1 MDRIC
6 EIFLTVCNMSLTASA
21 VVCLV
26 ILARYGMRRLPRCFS
41 YYLWVIVGFRLICPY
56 SLPSIFSMFN
66 LSFFQNRGGT
76 GSQITWASSEMLEKS
91 ANLSVPVGSGLADGT
106 SGASG
111 TITAD
116 GAAGTAGQAMAYGS
130 SASSGSSVSYGTAEA
145 SVPTELNVL
154 EILAVLW
161 LLGAAVF
168 LIYQALSYR
177 ALCRRVETAVQFQKN
192 VYECDRIQ
200 SPFVMGFVR
209 PRIYFPFRMTE
220 KERDYILLHEQYHIR
235 RHDYQ
240 VKVLATLL
248 LAVYWFN
255 PVIWAAYYLMCKDME
270 MSCDEKVIAMIGREM
285 KGDYSRSLLKFAS
298 GRRNWAASLLAF
310 GDVPVKAR
318 VKNVLNFR
326 SPKGIAVFLGIVV
339 CILAAVIGIGNGER
353 RNSIRNTTSPEETDG
368 KITYEYEAPDGMNS
382 CLVYREWYEDGV
394 LTDYQILD
402 SWSLEEKQKSGT
414 FTLER
419 EPFLYTQ
426 SDYADS
432 QWDSKMTFRFPEPVY
447 TKTDYL
453 SLSNRG
459 YIGVADT
466 YYLENES
473 GWEELEQEQDLV
485 LAAWNLASNGDI
497 DLDAGGVE
505 AIPCREFMQTDLK
518 HDAVARN
525 DGVILYHLCFSE
537 KNVEELREAYNVSP
551 YAKELFSLYNP
562 YAGDAAADGALVE
575 ALSIEPEL
583 PRTVELQT
591 EEEPYALIL
600 NFEEAPEGEY
610 AFYQTMLGRAT
621 ALLAFTGNLDQVE
634 WTYTIETEEGMQ
646 DRRFCVDRD
655 RAEEL
660 LGVDSLD
667 RFTESEEAVQ
677 IFLDQFLPYV
687 RIYYEMLDYVGTAQW
702 PDYKEGIQ
710 SVAPTGEQYA
720 YTHMVFGKLPGEAY
734 DSAYYVLSN
743 EEQISFQ
750 DVAEA
755 VESGGSSDLL
765 YVRKE
770 INTDAAAE
778 AQEKEE
784 SGGYLAFD
792 GNIYQNREILI
803 GRHPNA
809 ESESAYLVYF
819 NDDRV
824 TFEDVADYLL
834 GSLMPKKEMYVLS
847 LPSYLSDEEK

>member
-6 EIFLTVCNMSLTASA
+6 EIFLVVCNMSLTASA

-41 YYLWVIVGFRLICPY
+41 YYLWAIVGFRLICPY

-66 LSFFQNRGGT
+66 LSFFQNRGGS
-76 GSQITWASSEMLEKS
+76 GSQIIWASSEMLEKS
-91 ANLSVPVGSGLADGT
+91 ANLSLPLGSGLADG
-106 SGASG
+106 ASG
-111 TITAD
+111 ISGTVNA
-116 GAAGTAGQAMAYGS
+116 GGVAGTVQQTAVSGS
-130 SASSGSSVSYGTAEA
+130 SVSSGSSVPYETVNTAV
-145 SVPTELNVL
+145 STELNVL

-168 LIYQALSYR
+168 LIYQVLSYR
-177 ALCRRVETAVQFQKN
+177 VLCRRVETAVQFQKG

-200 SPFVMGFVR
+200 SPFVMGFAR
-209 PRIYFPFRMTE
+209 PRIYVPFRMAE

-235 RHDYQ
+235 RRDYQ
-240 VKVLATLL
+240 VKVLAALL

-255 PVIWAAYYLMCKDME
+255 PVIWLAYYLMCKDME

-298 GRRNWAASLLAF
+298 GRKNWAASPLAF

-326 SPKGIAVFLGIVV
+326 NPKGIAVFLGIVV

-353 RNSIRNTTSPEETDG
+353 GNSIRNATPPEEKDG
-368 KITYEYEAPDGMNS
+368 TITYEYEVPDGMNS
-382 CLVYREWYEDGV
+382 CLVYREWYEGGV
-394 LTDYQILD
+394 LTDYEILD
-402 SWSLEEKQKSGT
+402 AWSLEGMQKSGS

-419 EPFLYTQ
+419 DPFLYTQ
-426 SDYADS
+426 EGYEDS

-453 SLSNRG
+453 SLLNRG

-466 YYLENES
+466 YYLENEN
-473 GWEELEQEQDLV
+473 GWEKLEQEQDIV
-485 LAAWNLASNGDI
+485 LAAWNLASNGDTEQ
-497 DLDAGGVE
+497 DAGGVE
-505 AIPCREFMQTDLK
+505 AIPCREFMQTGAK
-518 HDAVARN
+518 YDAVARN
-525 DGVILYHLCFSE
+525 DGVILYHLRFSE
-537 KNVEELREAYNVSP
+537 KDVEKLREEYKVSP
-551 YAKELFSLYNP
+551 YAKELYSLYNP
-562 YAGDAAADGALVE
+562 YVGDAAADGALID
-575 ALSIEPEL
+575 ALSIEPSL

-591 EEEPYALIL
+591 EEEPYGLIL
-600 NFEEAPEGEY
+600 HFEEAPEKEY

-634 WTYTIETEEGMQ
+634 WTYTIETEDGVQ
-646 DRRFCVDRD
+646 NRRFCMDRD

-667 RFTESEEAVQ
+667 RFAESEEAVQ

-687 RIYYEMLDYVGTAQW
+687 RIYYETLDYVGTAQW
-702 PDYKEGIQ
+702 ADYKEGVQ
-710 SVAPTGEQYA
+710 SVAPTGGQYA

-743 EEQISFQ
+743 EEQISFR

-770 INTDAAAE
+770 INTEAAAE
-778 AQEKEE
+778 AQEKEK

-792 GNIYQNREILI
+792 GNVYQHREILI

-824 TFEDVADYLL
+824 TFEDVTEYLL

>member
-41 YYLWVIVGFRLICPY
+41 YYLWAIVGFRLICPY

-66 LSFFQNRGGT
+66 LSIFQNRGGS
-76 GSQITWASSEMLEKS
+76 GSQITWASSEILEKS
-91 ANLSVPVGSGLADGT
+91 ANLSVPVGSGLADGASGI
-106 SGASG
+106 SGAV
-111 TITAD
+111 TAGD
-116 GAAGTAGQAMAYGS
+116 VAGTTQQTAA
-130 SASSGSSVSYGTAEA
+130 SGSLAAYGTAEA

-154 EILAVLW
+154 EVLAVLW
-161 LLGAAVF
+161 LLGVAVF
-168 LIYQALSYR
+168 LIYQVLSYW

-220 KERDYILLHEQYHIR
+220 KEWDYILLHEQYHIK

-298 GRRNWAASLLAF
+298 GRRNWAASPLAF

-326 SPKGIAVFLGIVV
+326 SPKGIAVFLGVIV
-339 CILAAVIGIGNGER
+339 CILAAAIGIGNGER
-353 RNSIRNTTSPEETDG
+353 GNSIRNATSPEEKDG

-382 CLVYREWYEDGV
+382 CLVYREWYEGGV

-402 SWSLEEKQKSGT
+402 AWSLEDKQKRGS

-419 EPFLYTQ
+419 DPFLYTQ
-426 SDYADS
+426 EGSEDS
-432 QWDSKMTFRFPEPVY
+432 QWDSKITFRFPEPVY

-453 SLSNRG
+453 SLLNRG

-497 DLDAGGVE
+497 EQDAGDVE
-505 AIPCREFMQTDLK
+505 AIPCRDFMQTDSK
-518 HDAVARN
+518 YDAVTRN
-525 DGVILYHLCFSE
+525 DGVILYHLRFSE
-537 KNVEELREAYNVSP
+537 KNVEELREEYKVSP
-551 YAKELFSLYNP
+551 YARELYSRYNP
-562 YAGDAAADGALVE
+562 YAGDAVADSGLIE
-575 ALSIEPEL
+575 ALSIEPSL
-583 PRTVELQT
+583 PRTLELQT

-600 NFEEAPEGEY
+600 HFEEAPEREY
-610 AFYQTMLGRAT
+610 AFYQTMLGKAT

-634 WTYTIETEEGMQ
+634 WTYTIETEDGVQ
-646 DRRFCVDRD
+646 NRRFCMDRD

-667 RFTESEEAVQ
+667 RFAESEEAVQ

-687 RIYYEMLDYVGTAQW
+687 RIYYEMLDYVGTDQW
-702 PDYKEGIQ
+702 PDQMDGIQ

-743 EEQISFQ
+743 EEQIRFR
-750 DVAEA
+750 DVVEA
-755 VESGGSSDLL
+755 VESGGSSELL

-778 AQEKEE
+778 AQEKEKD
-784 SGGYLAFD
+784 GGYLAFD
-792 GNIYQNREILI
+792 GNLYQHREILI

-819 NDDRV
+819 NEERV
-824 TFEDVADYLL
+824 TFEDVEDYLF
-834 GSLMPKKEMYVLS
+834 GSLMPKKEIYVLA
-847 LPSYLSDEEK
+847 LPNYLSK